1 MLDFAAYRESHS
13 FINKNTIMKRYLYT
27 LLFYT
32 LSSSIAAQYYPTDTL
47 QLNKAFHAI
56 VKGDNTYEKQLDF
69 FEAFPSTWLEYTL
82 TYLYSPEKDFDISMS
97 QLASEHCTIF
107 GDSLYLID
115 NTTYCNKYV
124 NLVIGLNDTG
134 ENCIVLQEKLHATM
148 RKRDNTMMH
157 IISKLRKGHQ
167 MQFWAFY
174 WSSTAETSWHEEF
187 IRLYDRHRS
196 RYPKECEI
204 MKIAYGIFENGID
217 YPNLLPHTENQ

>member
-1 MLDFAAYRESHS
+1 
-13 FINKNTIMKRYLYT
+13 MKRYLYT

-47 QLNKAFHAI
+47 QLNKAFRAI

-69 FEAFPSTWLEYTL
+69 FKAFPSTWLEYTL

-167 MQFWAFY
+167 MQFWQFY
-174 WSSTAETSWHEEF
+174 WSNIIDGNHQQEEF
-187 IRLYDRHRS
+187 NKLYNKNKEKYPAMMKTMSIAFEYFNTGVLFMEDFNNFMNS
-196 RYPKECEI
+196 R
-204 MKIAYGIFENGID
+204 
-217 YPNLLPHTENQ
+217 